1 MSHPLSEQE
10 QLEII
15 KEVEEKYSK
24 FLDPN
29 FDASIFLECRDNF
42 ALTEHIESVR
52 IFEMDHTPVN
62 PIFTIAIPTYN
73 RCETLK
79 EAIDSALNQDTDE
92 KYEIIVVENVDDFD
106 TKTPAQE
113 MLERE
118 YDNARGGGGLITYYK
133 NKQNL
138 GMFGNWNRCL
148 TLAKGEWVCIL
159 HSDDM
164 ITPNYI
170 EEMKK
175 TINLLRE
182 KKPILLGNLENKKMI
197 NQNLDNCSEH
207 GVFII
212 FPPNATLHYREKI
225 IEFGGYNQDEYPMA
239 DTFFFN
245 RMYTRGSIFILQKQL
260 QHKRSEISEYFQP
273 KTLLIYCFFG
283 VAFILKHYQP
293 KWYAKHQAYFYVQIY
308 RNLLSSYQY
317 LTSFIDSSLL
327 NNNPKIQK
335 PSLCDKIVRKIEYLI
350 TKK

>member
-118 YDNARGGGGLITYYK
+118 YDNAKGGGGGVK
-133 NKQNL
+133 N
-138 GMFGNWNRCL
+138 
-148 TLAKGEWVCIL
+148 IL
-159 HSDDM
+159 K
-164 ITPNYI
+164 
-170 EEMKK
+170 KK
-175 TINLLRE
+175 TKTWNVW
-182 KKPILLGNLENKKMI
+182 KLESMSYSSKRRM
-197 NQNLDNCSEH
+197 
-207 GVFII
+207 GV
-212 FPPNATLHYREKI
+212 
-225 IEFGGYNQDEYPMA
+225 
-239 DTFFFN
+239 
-245 RMYTRGSIFILQKQL
+245 
-260 QHKRSEISEYFQP
+260 
-273 KTLLIYCFFG
+273 
-283 VAFILKHYQP
+283 
-293 KWYAKHQAYFYVQIY
+293 
-308 RNLLSSYQY
+308 Y
-317 LTSFIDSSLL
+317 LA
-327 NNNPKIQK
+327 
-335 PSLCDKIVRKIEYLI
+335 
-350 TKK
+350 